1 MAGTVQGGKLAAET
15 IKKKYGPGFYVKIG
29 AEGGKIS
36 RGGGYASDI
45 VGKDGLTGRER
56 AVINGSKGGKA
67 KKRVNNEAH
76 QS

>member
-36 RGGGYASDI
+36 RGGG
-45 VGKDGLTGRER
+45 
-56 AVINGSKGGKA
+56 
-67 KKRVNNEAH
+67 
-76 QS
+76 

>member
-36 RGGGYASDI
+36 RGGGFASNPE
-45 VGKDGLTGRER
+45 LAREAGR
-56 AVINGSKGGKA
+56 KGGKA